1 MRKLGALYFA
11 KITWRVMRN
20 YIERGICIMTKEARK
35 TIIKALVYMEI
46 FIVMIITN
54 LVMAMI
60 DPFKELMFF
69 IFETLVTFAIYSS
82 IITKE
87 IES

>member
-11 KITWRVMRN
+11 KITWSVMRN
-20 YIERGICIMTKEARK
+20 YIERGICIMTKETRK
-35 TIIKALVYMEI
+35 TIIKALVYVEI

-82 IITKE
+82 YNYE
-87 IES
+87 RD

>member
-1 MRKLGALYFA
+1 
-11 KITWRVMRN
+11 
-20 YIERGICIMTKEARK
+20 
-35 TIIKALVYMEI
+35 
-46 FIVMIITN
+46 MIITN

-69 IFETLVTFAIYSS
+69 IFETLVTCAIYSS
-82 IITKE
+82 MITKE